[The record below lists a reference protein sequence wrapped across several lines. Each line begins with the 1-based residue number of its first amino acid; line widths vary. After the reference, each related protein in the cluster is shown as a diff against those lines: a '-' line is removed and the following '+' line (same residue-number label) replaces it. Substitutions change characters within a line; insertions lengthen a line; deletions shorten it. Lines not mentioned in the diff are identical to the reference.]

1 MSVTIQSKKKSSGKC
16 LTTFFTLFFCVE
28 HFLWE
33 VVDLDVLHYFL
44 RVGSNH
50 KFLIC
55 RNYANVYG

>member
-1 MSVTIQSKKKSSGKC
+1 MSVTIQSKKVARQM
-16 LTTFFTLFFCVE
+16 LDDFFLQDFFGVE

>member
-1 MSVTIQSKKKSSGKC
+1 M
-16 LTTFFTLFFCVE
+16 LDDFFLQDFFGVE